1 MKGKWDSYLVKKKNN
16 KQKGTENTKKKRN
29 ADALRG
35 CGVAY
40 PHLIHLRSLRRL

>member
-1 MKGKWDSYLVKKKNN
+1 MKGEWESYLVIKNN
-16 KQKGTENTKKKRN
+16 KQKGTENTKDTN